1 VILRG
6 GPGTG
11 KTAVALHRVAWLLF
25 GHRRRFGARGAL
37 VIGPN
42 PRFTAYIDRVLPS
55 LGEDGATLRS
65 LGDLVSGVDAR
76 RYDAP
81 AVAAVKGAADMA
93 DVLRRAVALG
103 PRRAPDRLRLVH
115 RGTVVTLDHN
125 QLAAVRREATRT
137 RRGPVRPNA
146 VRGHATTQ
154 LLDAA
159 WRRYVATV
167 TGAGDPAPDGDA
179 RELFGDRMSD
189 DRSIR
194 DFMAAWWPHRTPLDV
209 LRDLADAR
217 WLRHVAG
224 RRLTGDAVALLA
236 ADWAGL
242 TEHGPSYQD
251 VALLDE
257 LADLL
262 GDAPA
267 PQPNAESDE
276 DDWGVAEL
284 TTYAERMAPRQSRTA
299 SVPLDDGPAEYAHI
313 VVDEAQDLSPMQWRM
328 LGRRGRHAT
337 WTVVADA
344 AQSAWQDATAAAK
357 AMDEALGG
365 RPRREFELS
374 VNYRNPAEIA
384 AVAAA
389 LLPEAQPGAV
399 PARAVRPGGRRPEL
413 LPGTDLAG
421 LARAAATR
429 LLAEV
434 DGTIGVIVADTAV
447 TQTADWFTGL
457 PDRVQPL
464 GALEAKGL
472 EFDAVVLVDAARI
485 AAESPVGVRTLYVA
499 VTRATQALVLVGPVT
514 PTLRAA
520 VG

>member
-1 VILRG
+1 VSEERWS
-6 GPGTG
+6 
-11 KTAVALHRVAWLLF
+11 R
-25 GHRRRFGARGAL
+25 
-37 VIGPN
+37 
-42 PRFTAYIDRVLPS
+42 
-55 LGEDGATLRS
+55 
-65 LGDLVSGVDAR
+65 GDL
-76 RYDAP
+76 
-81 AVAAVKGAADMA
+81 
-93 DVLRRAVALG
+93 
-103 PRRAPDRLRLVH
+103 
-115 RGTVVTLDHN
+115 
-125 QLAAVRREATRT
+125 
-137 RRGPVRPNA
+137 
-146 VRGHATTQ
+146 
-154 LLDAA
+154 
-159 WRRYVATV
+159 
-167 TGAGDPAPDGDA
+167 
-179 RELFGDRMSD
+179 
-189 DRSIR
+189 
-194 DFMAAWWPHRTPLDV
+194 
-209 LRDLADAR
+209 
-217 WLRHVAG
+217 
-224 RRLTGDAVALLA
+224 
-236 ADWAGL
+236 
-242 TEHGPSYQD
+242 
-251 VALLDE
+251 ALLDE
-257 LADLL
+257 
-262 GDAPA
+262 
-267 PQPNAESDE
+267 AEALVGGITPSY
-276 DDWGVAEL
+276 G
-284 TTYAERMAPRQSRTA
+284 
-299 SVPLDDGPAEYAHI
+299 HI

-365 RPRREFELS
+365 RPRREFELN

-389 LLPEAQPGAV
+389 LLPEAQPGAL

-421 LARAAATR
+421 LARTAATR
-429 LLAEV
+429 LLSEV

-447 TQTADWFTGL
+447 TRTADWFTGL